1 MRNPTELLINLLNLR
16 AAGVE
21 DVVLTIDG
29 HFIGRRPGEPGYNA
43 FFGKPKNGPGPG
55 QDRTRE
61 VWETLSDS
69 ERAGVRNRAENP
81 PDGSP
86 SDLELFGIAPDP
98 EPEPAPEPRIMCYFP
113 KGHGPKGNL

>member
-16 AAGVE
+16 PAGVV

-43 FFGKPKNGPGPG
+43 FFGKPKNAPGPG
-55 QDRTRE
+55 QDRSRE
-61 VWETLSDS
+61 LWETFSDS

-86 SDLELFGIAPDP
+86 IDLELFGIAPDP
-98 EPEPAPEPRIMCYFP
+98 QPAGGEA
-113 KGHGPKGNL
+113 